1 MLSYTEASSILKL
14 QLPLGLFVTLFQL
27 IWPQDKVTFSN
38 ENSKSVEIVRY
49 VSKPGTASLNEVAA
63 YSRDRLRERE
73 EISSCIRVRTLT
85 MSRATRFFFLLG
97 DCTKFR
103 QAFANYLLQAI
114 GKLAVTRHG
123 FRIERKQW
131 DHRLYLNRPPPPD
144 PFYIIF

>member
-1 MLSYTEASSILKL
+1 
-14 QLPLGLFVTLFQL
+14 
-27 IWPQDKVTFSN
+27 
-38 ENSKSVEIVRY
+38 
-49 VSKPGTASLNEVAA
+49 
-63 YSRDRLRERE
+63 
-73 EISSCIRVRTLT
+73 

-144 PFYIIF
+144 PFYIIFQSSLELARSLRIRLTQRSSFLGLCFFFFFFPSIDFIVRFSHVGDRVGDHSFFFFLRNALTFLSSQIIITCTLCTNFKM